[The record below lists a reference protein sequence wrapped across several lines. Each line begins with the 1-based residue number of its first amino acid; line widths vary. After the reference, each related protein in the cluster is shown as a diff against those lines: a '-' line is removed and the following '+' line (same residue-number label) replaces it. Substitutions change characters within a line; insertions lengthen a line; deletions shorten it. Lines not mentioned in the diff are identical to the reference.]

1 MPRASDYLIE
11 GYTYHLT
18 HRCHNRKFLLRFARD
33 RDAYR
38 EWLREGI
45 RRHRV
50 PVYGYCL
57 TSNHVHL
64 VVHADRAEAVSGLM
78 HLAAGATA
86 KQYNLRKGHLGSL
99 WEHPYQ
105 CTLIEDGQHLLNC
118 LCYVDLNMVRA
129 GVVPHPREWRWCG
142 YDELSGS
149 RQRYRLVNED
159 RLLESMGI
167 GTPQELRE
175 LYIEAIER
183 RLAEGRLAREPLW
196 TESLAVGSKSFTG
209 DVSAKYTQ
217 RRTLDVE
224 EVSDLAIKTWALKES
239 QEAYNA
245 FPAPKNSAKA

>member
-33 RDAYR
+33 REAYR

-45 RRHRV
+45 QRHRV
-50 PVYGYCL
+50 PVYGYCI

-64 VVHADRAEAVSGLM
+64 VAHADSTEAVSALM

-105 CTLIEDGQHLLNC
+105 CTVIEDGRHLLNC

-129 GVVPHPREWRWCG
+129 GAVPHPREWRWCG
-142 YDELSGS
+142 YDELTGG
-149 RQRYRLVNED
+149 RRRYRLVNEE
-159 RLLESMGI
+159 RLLESLGM
-167 GTPQELRE
+167 TNRLKEFRE
-175 LYIEAIER
+175 LYVETIER
-183 RLAEGRLAREPLW
+183 RLVGGQMTREPHW
-196 TESLAVGSKSFTG
+196 TESLAVGSQPF
-209 DVSAKYTQ
+209 VEAVQANYTR
-217 RRTLDVE
+217 RRTL
-224 EVSDLAIKTWALKES
+224 EVSPVKGPSPETWAIRES
-239 QEAYNA
+239 REAYGA
-245 FPAPKNSAKA
+245 F

>member
-1 MPRASDYLIE
+1 MIE

-105 CTLIEDGQHLLNC
+105 CTVIEDGQHLLNC

-129 GVVPHPREWRWCG
+129 GVVSHPHEWRWCG
-142 YDELSGS
+142 YDELAGG
-149 RQRYRLVNED
+149 RQRYRLINED

-167 GTPQELRE
+167 GTRQKFRD

-183 RLAEGRLAREPLW
+183 RLAEGRLAREPHW

-217 RRTLDVE
+217 RRTLDVG
-224 EVSDLAIKTWALKES
+224 EVSDLAIEDLGTQGVAGSLQRIS
-239 QEAYNA
+239 G
-245 FPAPKNSAKA
+245 PKKLG